1 MDCELTKRD
10 SQSQSQFHEIVTT
23 KQCNPLKFTTDFVLQ
38 HWDLT
43 QLKMDS
49 PKANNI
55 KVLQLTTKETHNYL
69 CMQQKW

>member
-1 MDCELTKRD
+1 
-10 SQSQSQFHEIVTT
+10 
-23 KQCNPLKFTTDFVLQ
+23 
-38 HWDLT
+38 
-43 QLKMDS
+43 MDS